1 LTRYRLLAACIL
13 LCAIAAPAGATPV
26 ISSSFFYTANWAPND
41 LVSQPEGAFVFVGAI
56 VNPAS
61 TSDPISSLSV
71 VGTQGSLTQP
81 LSFNPYVQTRYP
93 GLYQALMPL
102 AGAVTGVGWSIT
114 ATDGTGSSAPSVT
127 APIFNPVVLPFVSDI
142 SVSDA
147 STTPTVSW
155 TLPDLTTYSVDSVFV
170 RIIDANT
177 ENQLFFQAELGG
189 SPLATSLEVPDGI
202 LQPGQSYIYRVS
214 LVDFGPG
221 GFENTSYAFSGATTV
236 PEPATST
243 LLLAGLGVGLLR
255 ARSQRSAGVS

>member
-1 LTRYRLLAACIL
+1 
-13 LCAIAAPAGATPV
+13 V
-26 ISSSFFYTANWAPND
+26 VSSSFFYTANFAPNG

-71 VGTQGSLTQP
+71 VGKQGSLTQP

-127 APIFNPVVLPFVSDI
+127 APISNPVVLPFVADI

-202 LQPGQSYIYRVS
+202 LQPGQTYIYRVS
-214 LVDFGPG
+214 LVDFG
-221 GFENTSYAFSGATTV
+221 NA
-236 PEPATST
+236 
-243 LLLAGLGVGLLR
+243 
-255 ARSQRSAGVS
+255 